1 MPLHA
6 WSRDRSNGQTR
17 VATTFGI
24 AHASP
29 SGCILSRMHCTV
41 PFATQKSTQ
50 CGPSDQRKIRNERKT
65 HFTWEI
71 LGRNL
76 DKIISWWK
84 KNIYTFNAHV
94 PNYVVQNPC
103 FENPC
108 PAKKLARLWW
118 SDGDPPLVFCHAFQ
132 VSMRI
137 SMMHDVHQFNGA
149 SPCFTN
155 SKLPGKGW
163 SSSEHEIHGDKLVPQ
178 VKVTHDF
185 WKCCHHW
192 NQVVI
197 LTSWK
202 VKLESLDI
210 LDSLE
215 SSFCK
220 LETMFTRSYWKKKHT
235 LNLEEKPRS
244 TKITLTVFTSNW
256 GSATGSISL
265 VGEMMLEIIWPLIAD
280 NLSTERIRDPRCHIG
295 WPDPRR
301 IWVWTNPLFAPGN
314 WRARFLFNFQGGNGY
329 FWMYVKVCKSVWAHM
344 LLSLMLLNA

>member
-41 PFATQKSTQ
+41 PFATQKKYAVRTFGSKENKKWKKNT
-50 CGPSDQRKIRNERKT
+50 CY
-65 HFTWEI
+65 
-71 LGRNL
+71 LGNPGKKFGHDNRL
-76 DKIISWWK
+76 MK
-84 KNIYTFNAHV
+84 KNIYTFNGHV
-94 PNYVVQNPC
+94 PNHMVPNPC

-108 PAKKLARLWW
+108 LPKKLARLWW

-132 VSMRI
+132 VAMWI

-210 LDSLE
+210 WDSLE

-220 LETMFTRSYWKKKHT
+220 LGTMFTRSYWKKTHPELRRKT
-235 LNLEEKPRS
+235 EINKNYFDPWSRQ
-244 TKITLTVFTSNW
+244 
-256 GSATGSISL
+256 L
-265 VGEMMLEIIWPLIAD
+265 VDGTD
-280 NLSTERIRDPRCHIG
+280 RIRDPRCHIG

-314 WRARFLFNFQGGNGY
+314 WRAQFLFNFQGGNGY
-329 FWMYVKVCKSVWAHM
+329 FWMYVKVCKSVWAHI